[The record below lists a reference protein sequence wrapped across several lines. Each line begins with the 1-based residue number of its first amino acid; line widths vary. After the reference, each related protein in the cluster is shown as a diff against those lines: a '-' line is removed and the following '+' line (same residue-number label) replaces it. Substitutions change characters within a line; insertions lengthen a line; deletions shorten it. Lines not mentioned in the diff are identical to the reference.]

1 MSKYSVFSCKQ
12 FSITHR
18 ECAMKVG
25 TDAMVLGS
33 LAAALFTESPK
44 RILDVGTGSG
54 ILALMMAQ
62 AYENSSVTGIEIES
76 TCALEAE
83 ENARTSPFSQR
94 VEIHH
99 KSLQQYVEK
108 QSVNRFNFIL
118 SNPPYFVNSM
128 QSADAE
134 RNTAR
139 HTESLGFEDLIKGV
153 SSLLIEHGKFMCIL
167 PSEAEE
173 SILKE
178 AKKQGLTPLS
188 ITTILHKAGGDGKR
202 KVFVFQKESI
212 LNANKGNEDD
222 CNRIQT
228 DEFLRSELVLFEA
241 DESGG
246 QKRSEAYNRLS
257 HMYYLR

>member
-1 MSKYSVFSCKQ
+1 
-12 FSITHR
+12 
-18 ECAMKVG
+18 MKVG

-33 LAAALFTESPK
+33 LAADLFTESPN

-83 ENARTSPFSQR
+83 ENARYSPFSKR

-99 KSLQQYVEK
+99 TSLQQYAEK
-108 QSVNRFNFIL
+108 QSINHFNFIL
-118 SNPPYFVNSM
+118 SNPPYFVNSL
-128 QSADAE
+128 QSTDVE

-139 HTESLGFEDLIKGV
+139 HTESLSFEELTKGV
-153 SSLLIEHGKFMCIL
+153 SSLLLENGKFMCIL
-167 PSEAEE
+167 PSEAED

-178 AKKQGLTPLS
+178 AGKKALTPLS
-188 ITTILHKAGGDGKR
+188 ITTIFHKANGASKR
-202 KVFVFQKESI
+202 KVFVFQKTAI
-212 LNANKGNEDD
+212 LNSNEGKGDG

-228 DEFLRSELVLFEA
+228 DVILRSELVLFEA

-246 QKRSEAYNRLS
+246 QNSGQKRTEAYNRLS

>member
-1 MSKYSVFSCKQ
+1 
-12 FSITHR
+12 
-18 ECAMKVG
+18 MKVG

-33 LAAALFTESPK
+33 LAADLFHESPK

-76 TCALEAE
+76 VCALEAE
-83 ENARTSPFSQR
+83 ENARNSPFSQS
-94 VEIHH
+94 VKILHT
-99 KSLQQYVEK
+99 SLQQYIEK
-108 QSVNRFNFIL
+108 QNVNLFNFIL
-118 SNPPYFVNSM
+118 SNPPYFVNSL
-128 QSADAE
+128 QSTDVE

-139 HTESLGFEDLIKGV
+139 HTESLSFEELTKGV
-153 SSLLIEHGKFMCIL
+153 SSLLLENGKFMCIL
-167 PSEAEE
+167 PSEAED

-178 AKKQGLTPLS
+178 AGKKALTPLS
-188 ITTILHKAGGDGKR
+188 ITTIFHKADGEGKR

-222 CNRIQT
+222 CNRKQT
-228 DEFLRSELVLFEA
+228 DEILRSELVLFESE
-241 DESGG
+241 ESGG
-246 QKRSEAYNRLS
+246 QKRTEAYNRLS